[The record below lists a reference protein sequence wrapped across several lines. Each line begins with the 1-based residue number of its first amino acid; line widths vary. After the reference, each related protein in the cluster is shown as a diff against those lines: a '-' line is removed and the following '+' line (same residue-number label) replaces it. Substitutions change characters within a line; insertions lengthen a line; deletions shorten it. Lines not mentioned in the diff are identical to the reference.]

1 MNWSLVLNVILLLSV
16 VAILT
21 KMLKK
26 KDPGILSLDEKK
38 PILNDASTDDIIS
51 VRKVTLDEPPV
62 SAQSVPAPK
71 PQLVSAAPTTPS
83 EKTLML
89 FLLAKP
95 KRQLAG
101 YEMLQTILS
110 VGLRFGEEQLFH
122 CHQNQ
127 NGQGPILCSLAAAT
141 PTGTFD
147 LPNIGAFNAKGL
159 CLFMYLSD
167 SPTLDAE
174 RLDKMIETGQQLA
187 EGLDTYLLDDER
199 KPFTNETKTRYRR
212 ILDAGFAIAAC
223 EGN

>member
-21 KMLKK
+21 RMLKK
-26 KDPGILSLDEKK
+26 KEPGILSLDEKK
-38 PILNDASTDDIIS
+38 PFLNEVSTDEIIS
-51 VRKVTLDEPPV
+51 VRKVTLEEAPPP
-62 SAQSVPAPK
+62 QPAPISQ
-71 PQLVSAAPTTPS
+71 PHNITALPSASS

-167 SPTLDAE
+167 SPVLDAE
-174 RLDKMIETGQQLA
+174 RLEKMIETGQQLA
-187 EGLDTYLLDDER
+187 EGLDTYFLDDQR

-212 ILDAGFAIAAC
+212 ILESAT
-223 EGN
+223 